1 MSRLRHAWLAAGLL
15 AALPAGA
22 PAAPGPQAGPP
33 QAPPPTAAIVGRVT
47 GDLDGQPLSRARIV
61 VTSPALP
68 EPRVEV
74 SGLDGSFRVGRLPAG
89 DFSLAVSKSG
99 YVSSVFGLA
108 ATGSP
113 FAISLTAGQQTA
125 PIEIRLAPA
134 GVIAGRIL
142 DSDGTP
148 FEGAQVEAL
157 RYQEQDGLRT
167 LVSIGQ
173 ATTDDLGAFR
183 IVGLPA
189 GLYYVSAM
197 DPAYAAVGD
206 NEGALEY
213 SPTYHPGVVFP
224 DEATRVK
231 VDGGR
236 VASGVEFRLEI
247 VRPSRVSGRIAA
259 SDRRQLLSGAVIMTV
274 QHGDRL
280 SALPVRDVKIRPDG
294 TFEFRNVPPGRY
306 VIRARGQTEREGLS
320 LFGRF
325 AIEVSGR
332 DVANIDITLTPGAR
346 VSGRLDFEG
355 RPRPRREAIEG
366 LRVHAIAVDG
376 VAFGDAYSDP
386 IDADGRFE
394 FRGVMPGAH
403 VLRLERLP
411 DGWSMRSVYLM
422 GREVTDTPL
431 TLDAGQVLSNLQIVA
446 TDVET
451 VVSGRI
457 TGGSGRARPD
467 AIVVAFPADPGL
479 WVPYSRHVRRARPDL
494 DGHYRLRGLPPG
506 EYLIVATDEID
517 ESDLLGAET
526 LERLSAPADRLTLAA
541 GQRKTLDLVVK
552 GLHPEVGIGDR
563 RPAPEP
569 AP

>member
-1 MSRLRHAWLAAGLL
+1 MTRLRHAWLVAGLL

-22 PAAPGPQAGPP
+22 AAAPQAAPA
-33 QAPPPTAAIVGRVT
+33 QAPSPPPTAAILGRVT
-47 GDLDGQPLSRARIV
+47 SEVDGQPLSRARLV
-61 VTSPALP
+61 VSSPALS
-68 EPRVEV
+68 EPRVEL
-74 SGLDGSFRVGRLPAG
+74 SGADGRFRVGRLPAG
-89 DFSLAVSKSG
+89 DYSVTASKSG
-99 YVSSVFGLA
+99 YVTTVFGLV
-108 ATGSP
+108 ATGRT
-113 FAISLTAGQQTA
+113 FAISLVDGQETS
-125 PIEIRLAPA
+125 PIEIRLVPA

-142 DSDGTP
+142 DGDGTP
-148 FEGAQVEAL
+148 FEGAQVDAL

-173 ATTDDLGAFR
+173 ATTDDRGEFR
-183 IVGLPA
+183 IGGLTA

-206 NEGALEY
+206 DEGPLEY

-231 VDGGR
+231 VEAGR
-236 VASGVEFRLEI
+236 AAAGVEFRLDI

-259 SDRRQLLSGAVIMTV
+259 SDQRQLLSGAVIMTV

-306 VIRARGQTEREGLS
+306 VIRARGQTEREATS

-325 AIEVSGR
+325 AIEVAGR
-332 DVANIDITLTPGAR
+332 DVAHIDITLTPGAR
-346 VSGRLDFEG
+346 VSGRVDFEG
-355 RPRPRREAIEG
+355 QPGPRREDIEA
-366 LRVHAIAVDG
+366 LRVHAVAVDG

-386 IDADGRFE
+386 VDPSGRFE
-394 FRGVMPGAH
+394 FRGVMPGQH
-403 VLRLERLP
+403 VLRLQGLP

-422 GREVTDTPL
+422 GREVTDSPL
-431 TLDAGQVLSNLQIVA
+431 TLDGGQVLRNLQIVA
-446 TDVET
+446 TNVET
-451 VVSGRI
+451 VVSGLI
-457 TGGSGRARPD
+457 TGDHDNARPD

-494 DGHYRLRGLPPG
+494 GGHYRIHGLPPG

-517 ESDLLGAET
+517 EADLLGPET
-526 LERLSAPADRLTLAA
+526 LEQLSAPADRLTLGP
-541 GQRKTLDLVVK
+541 GQRKTVDLTVK
-552 GLHPEVGIGDR
+552 SLRQQVGIGQG
-563 RPAPEP
+563 PSPSE
-569 AP
+569 